1 MTISNALIFI
11 QRGQQENKLRQC
23 LSTASNMMELQ
34 KLLMIEQLEFSKQ
47 DFDQA
52 FHLLLVKC
60 QEVEE
65 AEQLKGFKMW
75 WTLLH
80 KFVQTPSDKPVKEQG

>member
-11 QRGQQENKLRQC
+11 QRGQQENQLRQR
-23 LSTASNMMELQ
+23 LSAASSILELQ
-34 KLLMIEQLEFSKQ
+34 KLLMIEQLKFSEQ

-80 KFVQTPSDKPVKEQG
+80 KFLQTPSVKPFREQR